1 MGPPAV
7 VVLGVGPEGSI
18 EVPPTEDERPVE
30 ALGPDRLDYALG
42 VGVGVRSLDRRHD
55 HPGTF
60 RANDLVEPSAELR
73 VPVSDEEPDRAHP
86 SVEVQREVARLLG
99 NPGRVRVRG
108 RGTQVDPP
116 AAELDEHQN
125 VQRAEPGG
133 LDGEEV
139 AGHDPARLRPEE
151 LAPGRSGPP
160 RGRTE
165 ASRPEQGPDRRRS
178 HPDAEL
184 AELALDPHTAPA
196 GVLPGQPDDERTDL
210 GIERWPAWATGPAVG
225 PLPPHELAVP
235 PEEGRRGDEKGDPAI
250 PRDRPTGRRE
260 QDPVDRPELG
270 WARGPLQ
277 HPELMAEDEDL
288 EVLASVVSA
297 LLATADEET
306 DEGADDKVEERPHRP
321 ILP

>member
-42 VGVGVRSLDRRHD
+42 VRVGVRSPDRRAD

-116 AAELDEHQN
+116 AAELDEHED
-125 VQRAEPGG
+125 VERPEPGR
-133 LDGEEV
+133 LDGKEV
-139 AGHDPARLRPEE
+139 AGHDPARLSPEE
-151 LAPGRSGPP
+151 LAPGRARPP

-184 AELALDPHTAPA
+184 AELALDPHATPS
-196 GVLPGQPDDERTDL
+196 GVLPGELRKL
-210 GIERWPAWATGPAVG
+210 GIR
-225 PLPPHELAVP
+225 
-235 PEEGRRGDEKGDPAI
+235 
-250 PRDRPTGRRE
+250 
-260 QDPVDRPELG
+260 
-270 WARGPLQ
+270 
-277 HPELMAEDEDL
+277 
-288 EVLASVVSA
+288 
-297 LLATADEET
+297 
-306 DEGADDKVEERPHRP
+306 
-321 ILP
+321 